1 MRTFFVTST
10 GTGAGKTYVTR
21 ALARALARRGR
32 RVAALKP
39 LETGVVPPPDG
50 PGPADAVAIAR
61 AAGRPELASAPG
73 QYRARLPAAPYAAT
87 LAGEPAPPDVPDL
100 ARAVRDAARRVDA
113 THLLVEG
120 AGGLFVPLDG
130 ARTIADLVVALG
142 TPCLVVVPDVLGT
155 LSHTLALVKAA
166 WTESIDID
174 TVVVA
179 RHGALDPAVAANT
192 QILAER
198 LALPVLPFA
207 PCPDDDD
214 ALADEAERSGL
225 LARVE

>member
-10 GTGAGKTYVTR
+10 GTGAGKTFVTR
-21 ALARALARRGR
+21 GLARALARRGR

-39 LETGVVPPPDG
+39 LETGVLAPPEG
-50 PGPADAVAIAR
+50 PGPADALAIAR
-61 AAGRPELASAPG
+61 AAGRPDLADAPG

-87 LAGEPAPPDVPDL
+87 LAGEPAPPDVPAL
-100 ARAVRDAARRVDA
+100 ARAVRDAARRLDA

-130 ARTIADLVVALG
+130 ARTVADLVVTLAA
-142 TPCLVVVPDVLGT
+142 PCLVVVPDVLGT
-155 LSHTLALVKAA
+155 LSHTLALVTAA
-166 WTESIDID
+166 WTTCIEID
-174 TVVVA
+174 TIIVS
-179 RHGALDPAVAANT
+179 RHGEPDPAVRDNAR
-192 QILAER
+192 ILAER
-198 LALPVLPFA
+198 LAIPVLPFG
-207 PCPDDDD
+207 PCPDHDD